1 MLPNLPNLFHLSPI
15 TPIIPK
21 FPITPIYFC
30 FVGFEAV
37 SLLRTKLARW
47 ARRSRYSL
55 ICKKK
60 VFVSFAF
67 GNLH

>member
-1 MLPNLPNLFHLSPI
+1 MLPNLPNLPNLFHLYPI

-21 FPITPIYFC
+21 FPINSLFWLDEIGSLRSPI
-30 FVGFEAV
+30 
-37 SLLRTKLARW
+37 SLLLN
-47 ARRSRYSL
+47 L
-55 ICKKK
+55 QEKK